1 MQTIPLELFSNVIS
15 IFILLI
21 IGKQYLTYKKTISVL
36 TKLKELKESSK
47 LNLEDKNYIKTN
59 VEEYD
64 KKLFYQK
71 SLNKLLYPVF
81 VIIAAGMTLL
91 FPFSEALI
99 HFNIIIV
106 AFIYITIIKIHLN
119 NTLNFLKVLD
129 K

>member
-15 IFILLI
+15 IFILI
-21 IGKQYLTYKKTISVL
+21 MIGKQYLSYKKTISVL

-64 KKLFYQK
+64 KKLIYQK

-81 VIIAAGMTLL
+81 VIIAAAMTLL

-106 AFIYITIIKIHLN
+106 AFIYVTIIKIHLN